1 MYRCYYILI
10 PPKMLPV
17 KHIGDTV
24 VRMKTIAATALFL
37 MMFGAPQDYPL
48 RLKILHVE
56 EVKNLRWGYVNGHGV
71 ANIREEDGTL
81 HGIDFEFEDCDHGFK
96 AAVGPLF
103 YPARLRKPFHL
114 EVASQEIGSDKVDK
128 CDVKFTPRDFM
139 YVYKGGKLGTQPAKN
154 VPLGAAGVS
163 E

>member
-1 MYRCYYILI
+1 MNL
-10 PPKMLPV
+10 L
-17 KHIGDTV
+17 
-24 VRMKTIAATALFL
+24 IAAALLF
-37 MMFGAPQDYPL
+37 MMAPAPQDYPL
-48 RLKILHVE
+48 RLKILKVDE
-56 EVKNLRWGYVNGHGV
+56 AKNLRWGYVNGHGV